1 MRDSL
6 GNKLSNDYAY
16 VVGDRVELHPAT
28 DAWARGDRYGQIVRR
43 GTKFYHVAM
52 DRSQRVLRV
61 PPRNICQRISCK
73 EG

>member
-6 GNKLSNDYAY
+6 GNKLSNDY

-28 DAWARGDRYGQIVRR
+28 SAWARGDRYGQIVRR

-61 PPRNICQRISCK
+61 PPRNILTSI
-73 EG
+73 